1 MRARSAHKKSGK
13 AAKTTKTS
21 LPQPGFP
28 LPELRPDLLQP
39 VLQQGAQ
46 QGSSQP
52 ARQVPPA
59 PRRIPVPP
67 APVRRVT
74 PPRRQPKGR

>member
-1 MRARSAHKKSGK
+1 MRARSGDKKSGK
-13 AAKTTKTS
+13 AAKTKTS
-21 LPQPGFP
+21 LPQPGVTLPGFP
-28 LPELRPDLLQP
+28 QP
-39 VLQQGAQ
+39 VLRPGVI

-52 ARQVPPA
+52 ERHLPPA